1 MNFHVIGL
9 PSTRTNEF
17 SSCAFTALTAN
28 FVKMMRSLGHKV
40 YHYGVGCD
48 VDCEEDIELMYPVS
62 MDWSGGAKYWTQY
75 NETIINEVNKRKT
88 LGDFVCVING
98 RLNQL
103 LENISHVQVVEYAI
117 GYTGTFAK
125 YRVFASYS
133 HMHKIWGAQG
143 GLDPDG
149 KFYDAVIPHYLDP
162 NHYTLQTKKSDYFLY
177 IGRLVSRKGVQVAVD
192 TCKELGARL
201 VIAGSGEQV
210 YKGGN
215 LEYVGPVSGQE
226 RLDLYRNAKATFV
239 PTLYVEP
246 FGMTVIESQM
256 CGTPVITTDWGA
268 FPETVEQGRVGFRCR
283 TLDQFVRAAK
293 SIQDLDPVYIRDFAI
308 KNWSLNVIKYRYQE
322 YFNTLADLW
331 GQGWKT
337 IHQ

>member
-9 PSTRTNEF
+9 PSTRTNEH

-28 FVKMMRSLGHKV
+28 FIKMMRSLGHKV

-48 VDCEEDIELMYPVS
+48 VECEEDICVMPPVK
-62 MDWSGGAKYWTQY
+62 MDWVGTAEYWIQY
-75 NETIINEVNKRKT
+75 NNAIIAGINVRKSQ
-88 LGDFVCVING
+88 GDFVCVING
-98 RLNQL
+98 RLNKA
-103 LENISHVQVVEYAI
+103 LEVLSNVQVVEYAI
-117 GYTGTFAK
+117 GYTGTFAQ

-133 HMHKIWGAQG
+133 HMNKIWGAQG

-162 NHYTLQTKKSDYFLY
+162 DHYKLQTKKSDYYLY
-177 IGRLVSRKGVQVAVD
+177 IGRLVSRKGIQIAVD
-192 TCKELGARL
+192 TCKELGTRL
-201 VIAGSGEQV
+201 VIAGSGEQTW
-210 YKGGN
+210 KGGN
-215 LEYVGPVSGQE
+215 LEYVGPVSGQQ
-226 RLDLYRNAKATFV
+226 RLDLYRNAIATFV

-268 FPETVEQGRVGFRCR
+268 FPETVEQGQVGFRCR

-293 SIQDLDPVYIRDFAI
+293 SVQFLDPEYIRDFAV
-308 KNWSLNVIKYRYQE
+308 KNWSIEVIKHKYQD

-331 GQGWKT
+331 GQGWNT